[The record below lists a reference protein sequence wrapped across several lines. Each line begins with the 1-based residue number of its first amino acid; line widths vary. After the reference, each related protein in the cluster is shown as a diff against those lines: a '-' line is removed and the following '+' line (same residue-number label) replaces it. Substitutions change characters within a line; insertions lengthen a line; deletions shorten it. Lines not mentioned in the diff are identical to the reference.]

1 MLDTVNDPEVRSNAR
16 ANRFANHMSAVIE
29 WDLDRIW
36 GMVRRQRYVLIGG
49 LAAGLIISGIYIVA
63 AVPQYTATVNILL
76 DTPKVR
82 AVADAYDSS
91 GLSFETGGIDS
102 QVEVLKSERIALGII
117 KKLDLKNHPRFKPSR
132 NPIAYAIG
140 SAFSWVK
147 DLLGIRDLDAE
158 AAQAV
163 EEDRVLERRIVNTL
177 SSNMQIKRIGRTY
190 VLDLKYTSPDPGFA
204 SQIANAYAD
213 QYLTDQLDAKYDA
226 TTRAAVWLQ
235 DRINEL
241 RGRSLEADAKVQQF
255 RTENGLIAVDGKLVN
270 EQQLSAANAQLSEAR
285 AKMAE
290 AEARAQRIEAIA
302 KEGSVDSA
310 VTESLANP
318 VVAQMRT
325 KFLEASKREA
335 EISKKLG
342 ADHIAA
348 VNLRNEMK
356 QYERLLFDE
365 LGRIGETYRSDYQIA
380 KSRLEALEINLRS
393 MVAQTAGDN
402 KTLVQLRELERE
414 SETYKQL
421 YSTFLTRYQ
430 EAIQQ
435 QSFPITDARVI
446 TAATA
451 PLDQSWP
458 KRSLVLA
465 LGLVVGGMA
474 GVGAAFVLE
483 MRDRVFRTG
492 EQVQSELGVEF
503 LGLLPALSV
512 STHRPTDAA
521 PPPAGSLGTVAP
533 SMRYALSAPLSGFA
547 ETLRATKVAADIALR
562 AKRPRVIGVV
572 SVLPSEGKTTV
583 SKNLA
588 SLVASLGSK
597 TLLIDGDLRNPGL
610 TRAIAPHTTHG
621 LVELLQGQRTITEV
635 ALREPDS
642 GLTIIPAIVNRKMTN
657 SSDLLSSQAMR
668 NLLARTEGLF
678 DYVILDLP
686 PIGPVIDVRAAADL
700 VDAFVFVVEWGK
712 TPRALVR
719 STLEVESEVMERC
732 LGVVLN
738 KVDQTKMKLY
748 EGSEYRNYYYSKYS
762 KYYTS

>member
-1 MLDTVNDPEVRSNAR
+1 MLDTVNDPEVRSNVR
-16 ANRFANHMSAVIE
+16 TNRFANHMSAVIE
-29 WDLDRIW
+29 WDLDRLW
-36 GMVRRQRYVLIGG
+36 GMARRQRYVLLGG
-49 LAAGLIISGIYIVA
+49 LAAGLIISVIYIVA
-63 AVPQYTATVNILL
+63 AVPQFTATVNILL

-132 NPIAYAIG
+132 NPIVSAIG
-140 SAFSWVK
+140 GAFSWVK

-241 RGRSLEADAKVQQF
+241 RGRSLEADGKVQQF

-380 KSRLEALEINLRS
+380 KSRLEALEQNLRS

-451 PLDQSWP
+451 PLEQSWP

-465 LGLVVGGMA
+465 LGLVVGCMA

-512 STHRPTDAA
+512 SNHRPAEA
-521 PPPAGSLGTVAP
+521 IQPPNGSLGTVAP

-562 AKRPRVIGVV
+562 TKRPRVIGVV

-610 TRAIAPHTTHG
+610 TRAIAPHATSG

-635 ALREPDS
+635 AMREQDS
-642 GLTIIPAIVNRKMTN
+642 GLTIIPAIVSRKMTN

-719 STLEVESEVMERC
+719 STLEVETEVMERC

>member
-1 MLDTVNDPEVRSNAR
+1 MLDTVNDPEVRSNGR
-16 ANRFANHMSAVIE
+16 TNKFAHHVAAVAE
-29 WDLDRIW
+29 WDLDRLW
-36 GMVRRQRYVLIGG
+36 GTARRQRNILLGG
-49 LAAGLIISGIYIVA
+49 LAAGLVASVLYIVA

-91 GLSFETGGIDS
+91 ALSFETGGIDS

-117 KKLDLKNHPRFKPSR
+117 KKLDLKNHPRFRPSG
-132 NPIAYAIG
+132 NLIG
-140 SAFSWVK
+140 AALGGAFSWVK
-147 DLLGIRDLDAE
+147 DLFGVRDLDAE

-163 EEDRVLERRIVNTL
+163 EEDRVLERRIVKTL
-177 SSNMQIKRIGRTY
+177 ADDMQIKRIGRTY

-290 AEARAQRIEAIA
+290 AEARAQRIDAIA

-310 VTESLANP
+310 VAESLANP

-325 KFLEASKREA
+325 KYLEASKREA

-342 ADHIAA
+342 SDHIAA

-380 KSRLEALEINLRS
+380 KSRLEALEQNLRS

-446 TAATA
+446 TAATS

-458 KRSLVLA
+458 KKSLVLA

-492 EQVQSELGVEF
+492 EQVQGELGVEF

-512 STHRPTDAA
+512 STHRPPDAA
-521 PPPAGSLGTVAP
+521 TTPAGTLGAIAP

-562 AKRPRVIGVV
+562 TKRPRVIGVV

-588 SLVASLGSK
+588 SLVSSLGSK

-610 TRAIAPHTTHG
+610 TRAIAPNATQG

-635 ALREPDS
+635 ALRETDS

>member
-1 MLDTVNDPEVRSNAR
+1 M
-16 ANRFANHMSAVIE
+16 
-29 WDLDRIW
+29 
-36 GMVRRQRYVLIGG
+36 
-49 LAAGLIISGIYIVA
+49 
-63 AVPQYTATVNILL
+63 
-76 DTPKVR
+76 
-82 AVADAYDSS
+82 
-91 GLSFETGGIDS
+91 
-102 QVEVLKSERIALGII
+102 
-117 KKLDLKNHPRFKPSR
+117 
-132 NPIAYAIG
+132 
-140 SAFSWVK
+140 
-147 DLLGIRDLDAE
+147 
-158 AAQAV
+158 
-163 EEDRVLERRIVNTL
+163 
-177 SSNMQIKRIGRTY
+177 
-190 VLDLKYTSPDPGFA
+190 
-204 SQIANAYAD
+204 
-213 QYLTDQLDAKYDA
+213 
-226 TTRAAVWLQ
+226 
-235 DRINEL
+235 
-241 RGRSLEADAKVQQF
+241 
-255 RTENGLIAVDGKLVN
+255 
-270 EQQLSAANAQLSEAR
+270 
-285 AKMAE
+285 
-290 AEARAQRIEAIA
+290 
-302 KEGSVDSA
+302 
-310 VTESLANP
+310 
-318 VVAQMRT
+318 
-325 KFLEASKREA
+325 
-335 EISKKLG
+335 
-342 ADHIAA
+342 
-348 VNLRNEMK
+348 
-356 QYERLLFDE
+356 
-365 LGRIGETYRSDYQIA
+365 
-380 KSRLEALEINLRS
+380 
-393 MVAQTAGDN
+393 
-402 KTLVQLRELERE
+402 
-414 SETYKQL
+414 
-421 YSTFLTRYQ
+421 
-430 EAIQQ
+430 
-435 QSFPITDARVI
+435 
-446 TAATA
+446 
-451 PLDQSWP
+451 
-458 KRSLVLA
+458 LA